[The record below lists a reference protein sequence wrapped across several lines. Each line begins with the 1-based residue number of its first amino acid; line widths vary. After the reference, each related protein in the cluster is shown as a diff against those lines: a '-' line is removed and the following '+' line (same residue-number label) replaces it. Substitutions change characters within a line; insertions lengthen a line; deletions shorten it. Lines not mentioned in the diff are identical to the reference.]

1 MNILN
6 VKKLNSP
13 IDEKLSSYLVITDN
27 NKIQLTVPHNEA
39 NTDYQA
45 ILKWVADG
53 NTIQEA
59 D

>member
-1 MNILN
+1 MIQL
-6 VKKLNSP
+6 VKKINNVYTGQLDSYLVTFADGIISTVP
-13 IDEKLSSYLVITDN
+13 IDER
-27 NKIQLTVPHNEA
+27 

-45 ILKWVADG
+45 ILKWVAEG